1 MSDHSKRRVARIRKA
16 VSLGVVLEKYGYP
29 IRSDA
34 DREQQFSCD
43 LHGDGQ
49 DSRPSARYYPDS
61 FSWHC
66 FACGRSRDS
75 IATVMGKEG
84 KSFNQALDLLE
95 KRFSLPR
102 LPEISDEPVLA
113 EKPDSGVKTSI
124 FRVRRLLQN
133 ATDEQ
138 DLEMSAMLALWEA
151 FDFAVYKFNKKA
163 IDDGAL
169 IKALNHVHRRML
181 ETLCQG

>member
-1 MSDHSKRRVARIRKA
+1 MD
-16 VSLGVVLEKYGYP
+16 
-29 IRSDA
+29 
-34 DREQQFSCD
+34 
-43 LHGDGQ
+43 
-49 DSRPSARYYPDS
+49 
-61 FSWHC
+61 
-66 FACGRSRDS
+66 
-75 IATVMGKEG
+75 KEG

-113 EKPDSGVKTSI
+113 DKPDSGVKTSI

-138 DLEMSAMLALWEA
+138 DLEMAPMLALWEA

-169 IKALNHVHRRML
+169 IKALDHVHRRML